1 MKKPEDID
9 NSPLQKQVKAQL
21 DESLDAISDEVLN
34 KLAAARQRAVTLLAQ
49 KGAKIASQQPT
60 KPDNVI
66 SLAKL
71 FVQKP
76 AQWSK
81 PAWAMAAS
89 VCLMVP
95 IWYGLN
101 NTQSPGDLALYGTN
115 EQSQPMDSPFI
126 AQSTS
131 LTALDIMT
139 GLADLDEDELEIL
152 EDLEFALW
160 LNEGGL
166 NEQDGNQQ
174 GSLEAGAKSVHG

>member
-9 NSPLQKQVKAQL
+9 NSLLHKQANAQL
-21 DESLDAISDEVLN
+21 DDSLDAISDEVLD
-34 KLAAARQRAVTLLAQ
+34 KLAAGRQRAL
-49 KGAKIASQQPT
+49 IAARKSNKQG
-60 KPDNVI
+60 NVV
-66 SLAKL
+66 SLVKSL
-71 FVQKP
+71 SQKP
-76 AQWSK
+76 SHWSK

-101 NTQSPGDLALYGTN
+101 NTQNPDNLALYGTN
-115 EQSQPMDSPFI
+115 EQSQPMDSPFV
-126 AQSTS
+126 AQSTN

-160 LNEGGL
+160 LNEQ
-166 NEQDGNQQ
+166 EGNQQ